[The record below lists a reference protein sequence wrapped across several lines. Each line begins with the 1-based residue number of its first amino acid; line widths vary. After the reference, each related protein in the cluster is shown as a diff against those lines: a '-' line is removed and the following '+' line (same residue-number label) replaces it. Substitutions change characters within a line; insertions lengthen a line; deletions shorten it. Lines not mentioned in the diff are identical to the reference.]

1 MPAKSK
7 PCHNC
12 RQRRL
17 RCDAS
22 IPFCMKCTT
31 AGRKCLG
38 YGQLL
43 RWNDS
48 GSNRG
53 KQKSRPPAEPNQAPA
68 TQPWKEVK
76 PVGSVLPCTL
86 TTEVEVKYSTT
97 SGSPNNSKSEL
108 SLSFSLLDSS
118 VKDFSHTARYYLSHC
133 KISAPSV
140 IYL

>member
-31 AGRKCLG
+31 AGRQCLG

-48 GSNRG
+48 GSYRG
-53 KQKSRPPAEPNQAPA
+53 KRKLRQPTEANQAAA
-68 TQPWKEVK
+68 TQHWKEVK
-76 PVGSVLPCTL
+76 PVGSVLPCTPA
-86 TTEVEVKYSTT
+86 TELEDKYSTT
-97 SGSPNNSKSEL
+97 NGSPNNLKSEL
-108 SLSFSLLDSS
+108 QLYFPLLDSS

-133 KISAPSV
+133 EIPAPG
-140 IYL
+140 